1 MLCDIML
8 CYVKLCDVIK
18 FYVSDAVCDA
28 ILQNFILIMNFI
40 SGEKLSHTFFKFIF
54 PLKYLNIS
62 IAYITKHKTIYK
74 FICNFFS
81 DLHVTNKL
89 NVATKLAH

>member
-1 MLCDIML
+1 MLLNFVVCYVTL
-8 CYVKLCDVIK
+8 RYVKLCHVIK

-54 PLKYLNIS
+54 PLY
-62 IAYITKHKTIYK
+62 T
-74 FICNFFS
+74 
-81 DLHVTNKL
+81 
-89 NVATKLAH
+89 